1 MNKAQEEGLKHLEE
15 LQVKLEFLE
24 SYNATLKQ
32 NLLDARKEIN
42 DLYKQLQKQREC
54 FYEKLQE
61 LPLISEL
68 AKRELNKTLENLC
81 KLSKRERGTKSDIL
95 RRLGLD
101 DTYNKK

>member
-15 LQVKLEFLE
+15 LQSKLYFYE
-24 SYNATLKQ
+24 SYCTTLKE
-32 NLLDARKEIN
+32 NLLDARKEVES
-42 DLYKQLQKQREC
+42 LHKQLYRQRED
-54 FYEKLQE
+54 FYREVDK
-61 LPLISEL
+61 LPLIAEL

-81 KLSKRERGTKSDIL
+81 KLSKRERGTRSDIL